1 MSKIDESEK
10 VSQVNNRRLF
20 AMGRLVLLFVLAIA
34 LVYWLFGWIKGSF
47 FYVHET
53 DARVMADLITISS
66 EVEGRIVRRFV
77 SEGNNIKKGDPL
89 IQINSRLIDLKIQQ
103 IKAEYKT
110 KKAELSKT
118 SAEHNM
124 IADQIEA
131 KIESENAKLL
141 EARANKRVFDHEVN
155 FLKKDFARVKKLLKK
170 GAISR
175 SKLERVETNF
185 RKAEQQLIAAE
196 KTVVASKARIGQ
208 AEADRKLLDVKNAE
222 KKSLEARLLEI
233 QAKMAREVEVAKQF
247 QITSNMDGVVGR
259 TLVNEGEV
267 VSKGQRLLVL
277 HSPEKIWVETNIRE
291 TDISRLKLGQRVE
304 IEVDAYPDEQF
315 EGTISRIG
323 NAATSQFAIL
333 PKLNEAGNF
342 TKVTQRLRVKI
353 EIDQRQSMLRPG
365 MMVEVFIKANDS
377 PFRNFLMN

>member
-1 MSKIDESEK
+1 
-10 VSQVNNRRLF
+10 
-20 AMGRLVLLFVLAIA
+20 
-34 LVYWLFGWIKGSF
+34 
-47 FYVHET
+47 
-53 DARVMADLITISS
+53 MADLITISS
-66 EVEGRIVRRFV
+66 EVEGRIVKRFV
-77 SEGNNIKKGDPL
+77 SEGNNIKRRSL

-103 IKAEYKT
+103 IKAEYST

-155 FLKKDFARVKKLLKK
+155 FLKDFARVKKLLKK

-196 KTVVASKARIGQ
+196 KTVIASKARIGQ

-259 TLVNEGEV
+259 TLVNEGSI
-267 VSKGQRLLVL
+267 SKGQRLLVL

-304 IEVDAYPDEQF
+304 IEVDAYPEN
-315 EGTISRIG
+315 S
-323 NAATSQFAIL
+323 L
-333 PKLNEAGNF
+333 
-342 TKVTQRLRVKI
+342 KVR
-353 EIDQRQSMLRPG
+353 
-365 MMVEVFIKANDS
+365 
-377 PFRNFLMN
+377 